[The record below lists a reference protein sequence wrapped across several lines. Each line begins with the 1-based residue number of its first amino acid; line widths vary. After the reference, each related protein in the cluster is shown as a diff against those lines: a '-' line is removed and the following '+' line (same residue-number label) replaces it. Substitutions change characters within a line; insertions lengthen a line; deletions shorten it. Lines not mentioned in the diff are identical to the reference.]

1 MSTDLQHQKQNK
13 SMFILLSIISILV
26 ISTLVVASVYFL
38 KPTIEAPAH
47 EPLSEAPI
55 EAPAHEPLT
64 EAPIETQVDRV
75 TVNPF
80 IQRNPDNT
88 QNQNMQNPAD
98 IKKPPLAEVTATQTN
113 PKTEKQDSCDVRFF
127 ENQLLVKN
135 SERK

>member
-38 KPTIEAPAH
+38 KPTIEAPT
-47 EPLSEAPI
+47 
-55 EAPAHEPLT
+55 HEPLT
-64 EAPIETQVDRV
+64 EAPIEVPIEAPIEAQVDRV

-80 IQRNPDNT
+80 MQRNPENT
-88 QNQNMQNPAD
+88 QNQNMKNPAD

-135 SERK
+135 SDRK